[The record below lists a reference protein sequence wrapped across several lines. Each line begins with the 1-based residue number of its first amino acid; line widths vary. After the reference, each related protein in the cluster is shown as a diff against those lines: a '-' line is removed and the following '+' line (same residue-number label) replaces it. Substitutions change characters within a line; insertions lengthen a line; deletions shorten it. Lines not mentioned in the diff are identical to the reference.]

1 VTDFDTFYAAYPR
14 RVGKLDA
21 IRAYAK
27 ARTVATADEI
37 LAGVALYKA
46 NKPEY
51 ADWCHPATWLNKGR
65 WMDEY
70 DAPAPVPVEADW
82 FAECQQLHDGSCG
95 GKLRHHNRIGMD
107 AYMAKHRRNEA
118 AS

>member
-1 VTDFDTFYAAYPR
+1 MSDFDIFYAAYPR

-21 IRAYAK
+21 IKAYAK

-37 LAGVALYKA
+37 LAGVENYKRH
-46 NKPEY
+46 KPEY

-70 DAPAPVPVEADW
+70 DEPQTAPKREACDHVPTCNSPQWCLVLRSREREA
-82 FAECQQLHDGSCG
+82 S
-95 GKLRHHNRIGMD
+95 
-107 AYMAKHRRNEA
+107 
-118 AS
+118 

>member
-1 VTDFDTFYAAYPR
+1 MIERTTDFDTFWKAYPR

-21 IRAYAK
+21 QKAYTR
-27 ARTVATADEI
+27 ARTQASAAEI
-37 LAGVALYKA
+37 LDGVARYVV

-70 DAPAPVPVEADW
+70 DTSAPA
-82 FAECQQLHDGSCG
+82 Q
-95 GKLRHHNRIGMD
+95 
-107 AYMAKHRRNEA
+107 HRRSEDCPHTPTCHNKAWCRVVRARERGEVA
-118 AS
+118 

>member
-1 VTDFDTFYAAYPR
+1 MTDFDTFYAAYPR

-37 LAGVALYKA
+37 LAGVESYKR

-70 DAPAPVPVEADW
+70 DEPARVTFEKCDHVPTCNSPQWCLVLRSREREA
-82 FAECQQLHDGSCG
+82 S
-95 GKLRHHNRIGMD
+95 
-107 AYMAKHRRNEA
+107 
-118 AS
+118 